1 MSKTTEEEIT
11 ERKARENEKFLD
23 ILNQY
28 FRYKDNY
35 EGLIKKEKKQ
45 ISQIEGLSWKEKRI
59 EFLKRKPKCVN
70 CKRPVGTIFS
80 NKVEKDGR
88 HLIALCGDRK
98 NPCPFNININLGIVE
113 NLKDSLA
120 SDDNI
125 LNINKRDIIIDKNDL
140 LFGYITPS
148 EAVAKFDVLK
158 ELVNENT
165 KVYEFTLQTLQNVT
179 DNDEKKEELTKLE
192 TEFYRN
198 IEIYRSIIKQFEK
211 TSNNQL
217 IIDAVDLYVNNMHP
231 HANEIIN
238 KKYNYNGVEYN
249 EDSNTFHLVQI
260 PITNE
265 KLEWDLSD
273 NGQKVVSFKVGL
285 DKPTKTNK
293 KVPSIFS
300 PAIPDIKSKIQEKEK
315 EQEQEPNKEQ
325 NKEQEPN
332 NTLEGKFKINKDL
345 KLEDD
350 TENVN
355 SDESESEDSDSDSD
369 SEEPLPKIK
378 IHPNLLSDGTIAAS
392 EANRLKYKVELVKGV
407 LIATNPQTKE
417 TYNVTAGK

>member
-11 ERKARENEKFLD
+11 ERKSRENEKFLE

-35 EGLIKKEKKQ
+35 KSLIKKEKKK

-59 EFLKRKPKCVN
+59 EFLKYKPKCVN
-70 CKRPVGTIFS
+70 CKRAVETIFS

-120 SDDNI
+120 SDDKI
-125 LNINKRDIIIDKNDL
+125 LNLNKRDIIVDKNDL
-140 LFGYITPS
+140 LFGYITPDA
-148 EAVAKFDVLK
+148 AVAKFDVLK

-165 KVYEFTLQTLQNVT
+165 KVYEFTFQTLQNVV
-179 DNDEKKEELTKLE
+179 DNDEKKEELIKLE

-198 IEIYRSIIKQFEK
+198 IENYRSIIKQFEK
-211 TSNNQL
+211 TGNNQL
-217 IIDAVDLYVNNMHP
+217 IVDAVDLYVNNMHP
-231 HANEIIN
+231 RANEIMN

-249 EDSNTFHLVQI
+249 EDTNSFHLVQI

-285 DKPTKTNK
+285 DKSTKTNK

-300 PAIPDIKSKIQEKEK
+300 PAIPDIKSKIKEK
-315 EQEQEPNKEQ
+315 EQE
-325 NKEQEPN
+325 EQEQEEEQEQN

-350 TENVN
+350 TENIN
-355 SDESESEDSDSDSD
+355 SDESESEDSDSD

-392 EANRLKYKVELVKGV
+392 EANRLKYKVELVKGI

-417 TYNVTAGK
+417 TFNVTAGK

>member
-1 MSKTTEEEIT
+1 MSKTTEEEIA
-11 ERKARENEKFLD
+11 EKKARENEKFLD

-35 EGLIKKEKKQ
+35 ENIIKKEKKQ

-59 EFLKRKPKCVN
+59 EFLKRKPKCIN
-70 CKRPVGTIFS
+70 CKRPVGTIFT

-113 NLKDSLA
+113 NLKDSLEN
-120 SDDNI
+120 DEKI
-125 LNINKRDIIIDKNDL
+125 LNENKRDIIIDKNDL
-140 LFGYITPS
+140 LFGYIAADD
-148 EAVAKFDVLK
+148 AVSKFDVLK

-165 KVYEFTLQTLQNVT
+165 KVYEFTLQTLENVT
-179 DNDEKKEELTKLE
+179 DNDEKKEELFKIQ
-192 TEFYRN
+192 TEFYKN
-198 IEIYRSIIKQFEK
+198 IENYRFIIKQFEK
-211 TSNNQL
+211 TGNNQL

-231 HANEIIN
+231 RANEIMN

-285 DKPTKTNK
+285 DKSIKTNK

-300 PAIPDIKSKIQEKEK
+300 PAIPDIKSKIQEKE
-315 EQEQEPNKEQ
+315 Q
-325 NKEQEPN
+325 EQEPN

-355 SDESESEDSDSDSD
+355 SDESDSDESESEESDSD

-392 EANRLKYKVELVKGV
+392 EANRLKYNVELINGE
-407 LIATNPQTKE
+407 LIATNPQTNE
-417 TYNVTAGK
+417 TYKVTAGK

>member
-1 MSKTTEEEIT
+1 MSKTTEEENT
-11 ERKARENEKFLD
+11 ERKSRENEKFLE

-28 FRYKDNY
+28 FRYKANY
-35 EGLIKKEKKQ
+35 ENIIKKEKKQ

-59 EFLKRKPKCVN
+59 EFLKRKPKCIN

-113 NLKDSLA
+113 NLKDSLEN
-120 SDDNI
+120 DEKI
-125 LNINKRDIIIDKNDL
+125 LNENKRDIIVDKNDL
-140 LFGYITPS
+140 LFGYIAADK
-148 EAVAKFDVLK
+148 AVNKFDVLK

-165 KVYEFTLQTLQNVT
+165 KVYEFTLQTLQNVI
-179 DNDEKKEELTKLE
+179 DNDEKKEELSKIE
-192 TEFYRN
+192 TEFYKN
-198 IEIYRSIIKQFEK
+198 IENYRSIIKQFEK

-217 IIDAVDLYVNNMHP
+217 IVDAVDLYVNNMHP
-231 HANEIIN
+231 RANEIMN

-249 EDSNTFHLVQI
+249 EETNSFHLVQI

-285 DKPTKTNK
+285 DKSTKTNK

-300 PAIPDIKSKIQEKEK
+300 PAIPDIKSKIQEKEQK
-315 EQEQEPNKEQ
+315 Q
-325 NKEQEPN
+325 EQEPN

-355 SDESESEDSDSDSD
+355 SDESESEDSDSESE

-392 EANRLKYKVELVKGV
+392 EANRLKYKVELIKGV